1 MSKVYNTQTD
11 LKLVVQTGKD
21 LTTASEVK
29 LKYTDPKGQ
38 KGELDV
44 TIPTP
49 EIGILVFETPAGEPF
64 NVIGNWSFWAY
75 IVDGGRVSIGEAFNV
90 RFFAEGQ

>member
-1 MSKVYNTQTD
+1 MSRVYNTQTD

-29 LKYTDPKGQ
+29 LKYIDPRGQ
-38 KGELDV
+38 KGELEV
-44 TIPTP
+44 LIPTP
-49 EIGILVFETPAGEPF
+49 ESGVIDFETLAGEPF
-64 NVIGNWSFWAY
+64 NIVGNWCFWAY
-75 IVDGGRVSIGEAFNV
+75 IVDGGRVSIGEAFTV